1 MYCKETYPTSLDNVM
16 EKETMD
22 GEERQVPTRVVMAML
37 WMSVVTDGGNGVV
50 QQCVDND
57 ESGQE

>member
-1 MYCKETYPTSLDNVM
+1 
-16 EKETMD
+16 MD
-22 GEERQVPTRVVMAML
+22 GEERQVPTRVVMVML

-50 QQCVDND
+50 QQCVDDD

>member
-1 MYCKETYPTSLDNVM
+1 
-16 EKETMD
+16 MD

-37 WMSVVTDGGNGVV
+37 WMSVVTDDGNGVV
-50 QQCVDND
+50 QQCVDDD

>member
-1 MYCKETYPTSLDNVM
+1 
-16 EKETMD
+16 
-22 GEERQVPTRVVMAML
+22 MAML

-50 QQCVDND
+50 QQCVDDD